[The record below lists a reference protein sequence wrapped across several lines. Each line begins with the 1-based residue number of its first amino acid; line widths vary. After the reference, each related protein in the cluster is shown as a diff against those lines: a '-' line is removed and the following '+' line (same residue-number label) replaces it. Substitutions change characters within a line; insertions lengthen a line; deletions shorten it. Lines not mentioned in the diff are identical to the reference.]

1 MLCDPGATLIKA
13 IGFKKAPKG
22 TQRGVFVVDK
32 EGKVL
37 AVEAGGPAA
46 TVEVVKKLV
55 EAQGGDGEAEGLE
68 KAGETAS
75 KGEETE
81 KMADTAAEV
90 ADVAKGLDGT
100 PA

>member
-1 MLCDPGATLIKA
+1 M
-13 IGFKKAPKG
+13 
-22 TQRGVFVVDK
+22 FVVDK

-46 TVEVVKKLV
+46 TVEVAKKLV
-55 EAQGGDGEAEGLE
+55 ASMGGDNNAGDVDKAEEEKVEDE
-68 KAGETAS
+68 KAAQ
-75 KGEETE
+75 
-81 KMADTAAEV
+81 TAAEV

>member
-1 MLCDPGATLIKA
+1 M
-13 IGFKKAPKG
+13 
-22 TQRGVFVVDK
+22 FVVDK

-55 EAQGGDGEAEGLE
+55 DSTGAGE
-68 KAGETAS
+68 KA
-75 KGEETE
+75 EEKDVGDE
-81 KMADTAAEV
+81 KAAETAAEV
-90 ADVAKGLDGT
+90 ADVAKELDGT

>member
-1 MLCDPGATLIKA
+1 M
-13 IGFKKAPKG
+13 
-22 TQRGVFVVDK
+22 FVVDK

-55 EAQGGDGEAEGLE
+55 DSTGGDEKEAEDE
-68 KAGETAS
+68 KAAE
-75 KGEETE
+75 
-81 KMADTAAEV
+81 TAAEV

-100 PA
+100 PALA

>member
-1 MLCDPGATLIKA
+1 
-13 IGFKKAPKG
+13 
-22 TQRGVFVVDK
+22 VFVVDK

-55 EAQGGDGEAEGLE
+55 ESDGGDEKEAEDE
-68 KAGETAS
+68 KAVD
-75 KGEETE
+75 E
-81 KMADTAAEV
+81 KAAETAAEV

-100 PA
+100 PALA